1 MGCIIL
7 LDMDVI
13 IMHQLYLLSSHPEA
27 DTKIQRM
34 QGQQTEMEDALKT
47 LQGEIKDSRMIKWIC
62 CSGWYSVPRNN
73 MFLSWM
79 ITLDIHLTYY
89 KWYWLLT
96 IYIIIHG
103 SWIEYLLGILW
114 ITWPK
119 HPAEVLSWYIDRR
132 PRRTLLIDRLL
143 EQRLVEG
150 WSRNKVSM

>member
-1 MGCIIL
+1 
-7 LDMDVI
+7 MDGI

-73 MFLSWM
+73 MFLPWM

-96 IYIIIHG
+96 IYDN
-103 SWIEYLLGILW
+103 
-114 ITWPK
+114 TW
-119 HPAEVLSWYIDRR
+119 
-132 PRRTLLIDRLL
+132 
-143 EQRLVEG
+143 
-150 WSRNKVSM
+150 